1 MDQATPTKDIDDDV
15 WDLAQDD
22 LSNERAIATQSLAK
36 LERTF
41 ANAGY
46 KEGIDSSKAEVM
58 QEGFDQGLTLA
69 IGHGQSLGSLLGALV
84 AHRTI
89 CRKLDTTSPIPD
101 LDALI
106 MKLRA
111 FKHSAAFNLN
121 ESYSTQESFA
131 NAPDIT
137 TDTFKQLVA
146 EASDAL
152 HMLAYK

>member
-1 MDQATPTKDIDDDV
+1 MDRAGSAKEIDNDV
-15 WDLAQDD
+15 WDLTQDD
-22 LSNERAIATQSLAK
+22 LSSERAIASQSLAK
-36 LERTF
+36 LERAF

-46 KEGIDSSKAEVM
+46 KEGIDASKAEVM

-89 CRKLDTTSPIPD
+89 CRKLNTTSPISN

-111 FKHSAAFNLN
+111 FKHSSAFDLT
-121 ESYSTQESFA
+121 ETSSPKEGSA
-131 NAPDIT
+131 DAPDLR
-137 TDTFKQLVA
+137 TDAFRKLVA

-152 HMLAYK
+152 KMLAYN